1 MDDKI
6 VSYLL
11 EIISNE
17 NLINIAKNVKLKIKG
32 FRTIQYKNGVMT
44 PPKKLIIKELSNVE
58 YKTLI
63 NEYFSKD
70 SKEKVELEIDEASSL
85 NIMGKEDKIKM
96 AELLEQILSFSSN
109 NILKIEGREIDLTTI
124 KDILL
129 EDNQVEKEKPV
140 EDKNNEKLIN
150 NDYSEQIEK
159 LNKDMEALKKKVLEL
174 EKKRLTLEENNKKM
188 TSDIKNLKKEKIM
201 LQEENEKI
209 KKENQVN
216 IKENEKY
223 QNEFYSIKKK
233 YDELK
238 VINSS
243 QERDINGKLSTI
255 ERLEDTN
262 EKLKSKLNL
271 LENIEQERRKKE
283 IKKVVVFGEIYS
295 KEIKEIGNYDICT
308 VETSK
313 LENFKDI
320 INKCNEVWVLSY
332 DISYLDKIN
341 IEENVDSNKIKE
353 FTSYKKLRE
362 YLKKEN

>member
-44 PPKKLIIKELSNVE
+44 PPKKLIIKELSSVE
-58 YKTLI
+58 YKILI

-70 SKEKVELEIDEASSL
+70 SKTKVELEIDEASSL
-85 NIMGKEDKIKM
+85 NIMGKEDKAKM
-96 AELLEQILSFSSN
+96 FKLLEQILSFSIN
-109 NILKIEGREIDLTTI
+109 NKLKIEGREIDLTTI
-124 KDILL
+124 KDMLL
-129 EDNQVEKEKPV
+129 EDNQVEKVQHE
-140 EDKNNEKLIN
+140 EDKNNEKSIN

-159 LNKDMEALKKKVLEL
+159 LNKDMEVLKKKVLEL
-174 EKKRLTLEENNKKM
+174 EKKRLTLEDNNKKM
-188 TSDIKNLKKEKIM
+188 TSDIKNLKKEKTM

-233 YDELK
+233 YDEIK
-238 VINSS
+238 VINAS

-255 ERLEDTN
+255 ELLEDTN

-295 KEIKEIGNYDICT
+295 KEIKEIDNYDICT

-320 INKCNEVWVLSY
+320 ISKCNEVWVLSY

-341 IEENVDSNKIKE
+341 VEENVDSNKIKE
-353 FTSYKKLRE
+353 FASYKKLRE
-362 YLKKEN
+362 YLRREN

>member
-1 MDDKI
+1 M

-11 EIISNE
+11 EIISDK
-17 NLINIAKNVKLKIKG
+17 NLIDIAKNVKLKIKG
-32 FRTIQYKNGVMT
+32 FRTIQYKNGVMI
-44 PPKKLIIKELSNVE
+44 PPKKLIIKELLTVE
-58 YKTLI
+58 YKILI

-70 SKEKVELEIDEASSL
+70 SKAKVELEIDEASNL
-85 NIMGKEDKIKM
+85 NIMSKEDKAKM
-96 AELLEQILSFSSN
+96 VKLLEQILSFSSN
-109 NILKIEGREIDLTTI
+109 NKLKIEGREIDLITI
-124 KDILL
+124 RDILL
-129 EDNQVEKEKPV
+129 EDNQIEKVKHE

-150 NDYSEQIEK
+150 NDYREQIEK
-159 LNKDMEALKKKVLEL
+159 LNKDMEALKKKVFEF
-174 EKKRLTLEENNKKM
+174 EKKRLTLEDNNKKM
-188 TSDIKNLKKEKIM
+188 ASDIKNLKKEKTT

-223 QNEFYSIKKK
+223 KNEFYNIKKK

-238 VINSS
+238 VMNASK
-243 QERDINGKLSTI
+243 ERDINQKLSTI
-255 ERLEDTN
+255 EFLVDTN
-262 EKLKSKLNL
+262 EKLKSRLNL
-271 LENIEQERRKKE
+271 LENIEHERQKKE

-295 KEIKEIGNYDICT
+295 KEIKKIGKYDICT
-308 VETSK
+308 VESNK

-341 IEENVDSNKIKE
+341 IEENVDQNKIKE

>member
-6 VSYLL
+6 ISYLL

-44 PPKKLIIKELSNVE
+44 PPKILIIKELLNVE
-58 YKTLI
+58 YKTKI

-70 SKEKVELEIDEASSL
+70 SKAKVELEIEKASSL
-85 NIMGKEDKIKM
+85 NIMSNEDKIKVVK
-96 AELLEQILSFSSN
+96 LLEQILSFSSN
-109 NILKIEGREIDLTTI
+109 NTLKIEGREIDLTTI

-129 EDNQVEKEKPV
+129 EDNQVKKEKHV

-159 LNKDMEALKKKVLEL
+159 LNKDMEVLKKKVLEM

-188 TSDIKNLKKEKIM
+188 ISDIKNLKKEKIM

-238 VINSS
+238 IINAS
-243 QERDINGKLSTI
+243 QEVDINREKAKIEFLENTNENLKNKLSI
-255 ERLEDTN
+255 
-262 EKLKSKLNL
+262 
-271 LENIEQERRKKE
+271 LENIEKERQKKD

-295 KEIKEIGNYDICT
+295 KEIKEMVNYEIYT
-308 VETSK
+308 VEIENV
-313 LENFKDI
+313 ENFREV
-320 INKCNEVWVLSY
+320 INECNEVWVLSY
-332 DISYLDKIN
+332 DISYLDKIT
-341 IEENVDSNKIKE
+341 IEEKIDSSKIKE